1 MRGNM
6 KAIGFIILLLNFGML
21 PLFGQSVALGNQQSG
36 NLQLNPD
43 FSHESLANGTLIAQ
57 GLTEQAADSQTQTKT
72 ELGDPTQEDNSA
84 ERADPVDAEPTLEEP
99 PNTLSQQTEV
109 VNPENGETAEAT
121 DVQWEK
127 TRRVL
132 KVVNDYE
139 LAADEVLTSLIMIA
153 GDTRLAG
160 SVTENVV
167 VLGGN
172 VELTPSAKVNGTLYI
187 IGGAVTGNIEKAE
200 NLQVSNRWQM
210 IPAAVKL
217 LMHPWH
223 FWKISKET
231 DLRLMIIKFVLFLFM
246 YLLVV
251 AIFPRPINAV
261 SELLT
266 HRPVGSILFSAL
278 MLVVIPLILALL
290 TLSIVGVPFMFL
302 GLSAL
307 LPLALCGKAAIFLT
321 LGGTLFSGRLK
332 PLAVIFG
339 YILYFMATALPYIDW
354 VTFLVVNTLGIGICL
369 LSGFSMM
376 RPQDRRRNTSL
387 LPGSEWSPRSE
398 RV

>member
-1 MRGNM
+1 M
-6 KAIGFIILLLNFGML
+6 KGIAFVFLFFNFGVL
-21 PLFGQSVALGNQQSG
+21 PLVEQSVALGNQQSD
-36 NLQLNPD
+36 NRQLCPD
-43 FSHESLANGTLIAQ
+43 FRPENLANGVFMAQ
-57 GLTEQAADSQTQTKT
+57 GLTEQAADLQTKT
-72 ELGDPTQEDNSA
+72 ESEHPTQADNPV
-84 ERADPVDAEPTLEEP
+84 EGADSVDTEPTLEESP
-99 PNTLSQQTEV
+99 KTLSHQTEA
-109 VNPENGETAEAT
+109 VNSENGETAGET

-127 TRRVL
+127 RRRVL

-139 LAADEVLTSLIMIA
+139 LATGEVLTSLTMIG
-153 GDTRLAG
+153 GDAKLEG
-160 SVTENVV
+160 NVTENVV

-187 IGGAVTGNIEKAE
+187 IGGAVTGNIEKAK

-217 LMHPWH
+217 LMHPWT
-223 FWKISKET
+223 FWKISKEM

-251 AIFPRPINAV
+251 AIFPRPINGV
-261 SELLT
+261 SELFI

-278 MLVVIPLILALL
+278 MLVVIPLTLALL
-290 TLSIVGVPFMFL
+290 TLSIIGVPFMLL
-302 GLSAL
+302 GVSAL
-307 LPLALCGKAAIFLT
+307 LPLAICGKAAIFLT

-354 VTFLVVNTLGIGICL
+354 ITFLVVNTIGIGICL
-369 LSGFSMM
+369 LSGISLM
-376 RPQDRRRNTSL
+376 RRQDRRRNASL
-387 LPGSEWSPRSE
+387 LPGNAWSPRSE

>member
-1 MRGNM
+1 M
-6 KAIGFIILLLNFGML
+6 KGIGFIFIFLGFGVMSM
-21 PLFGQSVALGNQQSG
+21 FGQSVALGNQQSDDV
-36 NLQLNPD
+36 QPRPD
-43 FSHESLANGTLIAQ
+43 FRDENFENDVLITQ
-57 GLTEQAADSQTQTKT
+57 GSTEQSTDLQTET
-72 ELGDPTQEDNSA
+72 ESEEPTEENNSTEPA
-84 ERADPVDAEPTLEEP
+84 EPIDAEPTLEETP
-99 PNTLSQQTEV
+99 HTPTPQTS
-109 VNPENGETAEAT
+109 ENGETAEET
-121 DVQWEK
+121 DMQWEK
-127 TRRVL
+127 TRRIL
-132 KVVNDYE
+132 KVVNDYR
-139 LAADEVLTSLIMIA
+139 LAADETLKSLIVIS
-153 GDTRLAG
+153 GDVKLEG
-160 SVTENVV
+160 NVTENVV

-172 VELTPSAKVNGTLYI
+172 VELAPSAAVNGTLHL
-187 IGGAVTGNIEKAE
+187 IGGEVTGNTGKVE

-217 LMHPWH
+217 VMQPWTL
-223 FWKISKET
+223 WKISKET

-251 AIFPRPINAV
+251 AILPRPINAV

-266 HRPVGSILFSAL
+266 HRPIGSILFSAL
-278 MLVVIPLILALL
+278 MLVAIPLILALL
-290 TLSIVGVPFMFL
+290 TLSIIGVPFMLL
-302 GLSAL
+302 GLSLL
-307 LPLALCGKAAIFLT
+307 LPLAICGKAAIFLT

-369 LSGFSMM
+369 LRGISMM

-387 LPGSEWSPRSE
+387 LPGNEWNPRSE

>member
-1 MRGNM
+1 M
-6 KAIGFIILLLNFGML
+6 KGIVFIFIFLGFGVL
-21 PLFGQSVALGNQQSG
+21 PLFGQSIALGNQQSDDR
-36 NLQLNPD
+36 QLHPD
-43 FSHESLANGTLIAQ
+43 FRHENLANGILIAQ
-57 GLTEQAADSQTQTKT
+57 GLTEQESEAQTKT
-72 ELGDPTQEDNSA
+72 ESAQPTQEDNSS
-84 ERADPVDAEPTLEEP
+84 ERAEPIDAEPTLEETP
-99 PNTLSQQTEV
+99 KTLSQQTET
-109 VNPENGETAEAT
+109 VNSENRETAAAT

-139 LAADEVLTSLIMIA
+139 LAAGEVLTSLIMIA
-153 GDTRLAG
+153 GDARLAG

-172 VELTPSAKVNGTLYI
+172 VELAPSAEVNGTLHI
-187 IGGAVTGNIEKAE
+187 IGGSVTGNIEKVK
-200 NLQVSNRWQM
+200 NFQVSNRWQM

-217 LMHPWH
+217 VMHPWTL
-223 FWKISKET
+223 WKISKET
-231 DLRLMIIKFVLFLFM
+231 DLRLMIVKFVLFVFM

-266 HRPVGSILFSAL
+266 HRLVGSILFSAL

-290 TLSIVGVPFMFL
+290 ALSIIGVPFMLL
-302 GLSAL
+302 GLSLL
-307 LPLALCGKAAIFLT
+307 LPLAICGKAAIFFT

-339 YILYFMATALPYIDW
+339 YLLYFMATALPYVDW
-354 VTFLVVNTLGIGICL
+354 ITFLVVNTLGIGICL
-369 LSGFSMM
+369 LSGIRLM
-376 RPQDRRRNTSL
+376 RPQNRRRNTPL
-387 LPGSEWSPRSE
+387 LPGNEWNPRSE

>member
-1 MRGNM
+1 M
-6 KAIGFIILLLNFGML
+6 KGIGFIFIFLGFGVMSV
-21 PLFGQSVALGNQQSG
+21 FGQSVALGNQQSDDLQPRPNFRYG
-36 NLQLNPD
+36 NFEND
-43 FSHESLANGTLIAQ
+43 VLIAQ
-57 GLTEQAADSQTQTKT
+57 GLTEQAADLQTET
-72 ELGDPTQEDNSA
+72 ESEEPTEADNSTEPA
-84 ERADPVDAEPTLEEP
+84 EPIEAEPTLEETP
-99 PNTLSQQTEV
+99 HTPTPQTS
-109 VNPENGETAEAT
+109 ENGETAEET
-121 DVQWEK
+121 DIQWEK
-127 TRRVL
+127 TRRIL
-132 KVVNDYE
+132 KVVNDYK
-139 LAADEVLTSLIMIA
+139 LAADETLKSLIMIA
-153 GDTRLAG
+153 GDVRLEG
-160 SVTENVV
+160 NVTENVV

-172 VELTPSAKVNGTLYI
+172 VELAPSAEVNGTLHL
-187 IGGAVTGNIEKAE
+187 IGGAVTGNTEKVE

-217 LMHPWH
+217 VMHPWTL
-223 FWKISKET
+223 WKISKEI
-231 DLRLMIIKFVLFLFM
+231 DLRLMIIKFVLLLFM

-251 AIFPRPINAV
+251 AILPRPINAV

-290 TLSIVGVPFMFL
+290 TLSIIGVPFMLL
-302 GLSAL
+302 GLSLL
-307 LPLALCGKAAIFLT
+307 LPLAICGKAAIFLT

-369 LSGFSMM
+369 LRGISMM
-376 RPQDRRRNTSL
+376 RPQNRRRNTSL
-387 LPGSEWSPRSE
+387 LPGNEWNPRSE

>member
-1 MRGNM
+1 M
-6 KAIGFIILLLNFGML
+6 KAIGFIILLLNFGVL
-21 PLFGQSVALGNQQSG
+21 PLFEQSVALGNQQSDAR
-36 NLQLNPD
+36 QLRPD
-43 FSHESLANGTLIAQ
+43 FRHENLANGVFIAQ
-57 GLTEQAADSQTQTKT
+57 GLTEQAADLQTKT
-72 ELGDPTQEDNSA
+72 ESEHPTPEDNSV
-84 ERADPVDAEPTLEEP
+84 ERADSVDAGPTLEETP
-99 PNTLSQQTEV
+99 KTLSQQTEA
-109 VNPENGETAEAT
+109 VNSENGETAGET

-127 TRRVL
+127 RRRVL

-139 LAADEVLTSLIMIA
+139 LAAGEVLTSLTMIA
-153 GDTRLAG
+153 GDAKLEG

-187 IGGAVTGNIEKAE
+187 IGGAVTGNIEKAK

-217 LMHPWH
+217 LMHPWT
-223 FWKISKET
+223 FWKITKET
-231 DLRLMIIKFVLFLFM
+231 DLRLMSIKFVLFLFM

-261 SELLT
+261 GELLT

-278 MLVVIPLILALL
+278 MLVVIPLIFVLL
-290 TLSIVGVPFMFL
+290 TLSIVGVPFMLL

-307 LPLALCGKAAIFLT
+307 LPLAICGKAAIFLT

-354 VTFLVVNTLGIGICL
+354 ITFLVVNTMGIGICL
-369 LSGFSMM
+369 LSGMSMM
-376 RPQDRRRNTSL
+376 RPQNRRRNASL
-387 LPGSEWSPRSE
+387 LPGNAWSPRSE

>member
-1 MRGNM
+1 M
-6 KAIGFIILLLNFGML
+6 KAIGFIILLLNFGVL
-21 PLFGQSVALGNQQSG
+21 PLFGQSVALGNQQSDS
-36 NLQLNPD
+36 LQLRPD
-43 FSHESLANGTLIAQ
+43 FRPENLANDTLIAQ
-57 GLTEQAADSQTQTKT
+57 GLTAQESDFQTKT
-72 ELGDPTQEDNSA
+72 ESGQSTQEDSA
-84 ERADPVDAEPTLEEP
+84 EPAGAEPTSGEV
-99 PNTLSQQTEV
+99 PNMPTQQTES
-109 VNPENGETAEAT
+109 VNSENGETVGET

-127 TRRVL
+127 RRRVL
-132 KVVNDYE
+132 KIVNDYE
-139 LAADEVLTSLIMIA
+139 LAAGEILTSLIMIA
-153 GDTRLAG
+153 GDAKLEG

-217 LMHPWH
+217 VMHPWTL
-223 FWKISKET
+223 WKISKET
-231 DLRLMIIKFVLFLFM
+231 DLRLMIIKFILFLFM

-251 AIFPRPINAV
+251 AIFPRPINTV

-266 HRPVGSILFSAL
+266 HRPIGSILFSAL
-278 MLVVIPLILALL
+278 VLVVIPLTLALL
-290 TLSIVGVPFMFL
+290 TLSIIGVPFMLL
-302 GLSAL
+302 GVSVL
-307 LPLALCGKAAIFLT
+307 LPLAICGKAAIFVT

-354 VTFLVVNTLGIGICL
+354 ITFLVVNTIGIGICL
-369 LSGFSMM
+369 LSGISMM
-376 RPQDRRRNTSL
+376 RPQDRRRNASL

>member
-1 MRGNM
+1 M
-6 KAIGFIILLLNFGML
+6 KGIAFIFLFFGFGVL
-21 PLFGQSVALGNQQSG
+21 PLFGQSVAFGNQQSDDRQPQS
-36 NLQLNPD
+36 N
-43 FSHESLANGTLIAQ
+43 FRHEKVANRSFLAQ
-57 GLTEQAADSQTQTKT
+57 GLTEQEADLQTRT
-72 ELGDPTQEDNSA
+72 ESRQPTQENRA
-84 ERADPVDAEPTLEEP
+84 ERAGTEPTVEEA
-99 PNTLSQQTEV
+99 PNTPTQQTEV
-109 VNPENGETAEAT
+109 TNSENGETAEGT
-121 DVQWEK
+121 HTQSEK
-127 TRRVL
+127 TRRIF

-139 LAADEVLTSLIMIA
+139 LAANEVLTSLVMIA
-153 GDTRLAG
+153 GNVRLEG
-160 SVTENVV
+160 SVNENVL

-172 VELTPSAKVNGTLYI
+172 VELASSAQVNGTLHV
-187 IGGAVTGNIEKAE
+187 IGGQVTGNIEKVE

-210 IPAAVKL
+210 IPAAVEL
-217 LMHPWH
+217 VMHPRTLWE
-223 FWKISKET
+223 IRKET
-231 DLRLMIIKFVLFLFM
+231 DLRLMLVKFILFLLM

-290 TLSIVGVPFMFL
+290 TLSIIGVPFMLL
-302 GLSAL
+302 GLSVL
-307 LPLALCGKAAIFLT
+307 LPLAICGKAAIFLT

-354 VTFLVVNTLGIGICL
+354 VTFLIVNTIGIGICL
-369 LSGFSMM
+369 LSGISMM

-387 LPGSEWSPRSE
+387 LPGNEWTPRSE

>member
-1 MRGNM
+1 M
-6 KAIGFIILLLNFGML
+6 KAIGFIILLLNFGVMSL
-21 PLFGQSVALGNQQSG
+21 LGQSVASENQQRDD
-36 NLQLNPD
+36 LQPRPD
-43 FSHESLANGTLIAQ
+43 FRYEDFENEVFIAQ
-57 GLTEQAADSQTQTKT
+57 GLTEQAADLETKT
-72 ELGDPTQEDNSA
+72 ESAQPTQEDNST
-84 ERADPVDAEPTLEEP
+84 ERAEPIDAEPTLEET
-99 PNTLSQQTEV
+99 PNTPSPQTSQ
-109 VNPENGETAEAT
+109 NGETAGET
-121 DVQWEK
+121 DTQWEK
-127 TRRVL
+127 RRRVL

-139 LAADEVLTSLIMIA
+139 LAADEVLTSLIIIA
-153 GDTRLAG
+153 GDARLEG

-172 VELTPSAKVNGTLYI
+172 VELATSAEVNGTLYI
-187 IGGAVTGNIEKAE
+187 IGGAVTGNIEKVK

-217 LMHPWH
+217 VMHPWTL
-223 FWKISKET
+223 WKISKET
-231 DLRLMIIKFVLFLFM
+231 DLRLMIVKFVLFLFM

-251 AIFPRPINAV
+251 AILPRPINAV

-278 MLVVIPLILALL
+278 MFVAIPLILALL
-290 TLSIVGVPFMFL
+290 TLSIIGVPFMLL
-302 GLSAL
+302 GLSLL
-307 LPLALCGKAAIFLT
+307 LPLAICGKAAIFLT

-354 VTFLVVNTLGIGICL
+354 VTFLVVNTLGIGLCL
-369 LSGFSMM
+369 LSGISMM

-387 LPGSEWSPRSE
+387 LPGNEWSPRSE

>member
-1 MRGNM
+1 M
-6 KAIGFIILLLNFGML
+6 KEIAFIFLFFSFGVL
-21 PLFGQSVALGNQQSG
+21 SLFGQSVESENQQSDDRQPQS
-36 NLQLNPD
+36 N
-43 FSHESLANGTLIAQ
+43 FRHEKVANRSFLAQ
-57 GLTEQAADSQTQTKT
+57 GLTEQEADLQTRNESRQ
-72 ELGDPTQEDNSA
+72 PTQEDRA
-84 ERADPVDAEPTLEEP
+84 ERAGTEPTVEEP
-99 PNTLSQQTEV
+99 PNTPTQQTEV
-109 VNPENGETAEAT
+109 TNSENGETAEGT
-121 DVQWEK
+121 HTQSEK
-127 TRRVL
+127 TRRIF

-153 GDTRLAG
+153 GNVRLEG
-160 SVTENVV
+160 RVTENVL

-172 VELTPSAKVNGTLYI
+172 IELAPSAQVNGTLHL
-187 IGGAVTGNIEKAE
+187 IGGQVTGNIEKVE

-210 IPAAVKL
+210 IPAAVEL
-217 LMHPWH
+217 VMHPRTLWE
-223 FWKISKET
+223 IRKET
-231 DLRLMIIKFVLFLFM
+231 DLRLMLVKFILFLLM

-290 TLSIVGVPFMFL
+290 TLSIIGVPFMLL
-302 GLSAL
+302 GLSVL
-307 LPLALCGKAAIFLT
+307 LPLAICGKAAIFLT

-354 VTFLVVNTLGIGICL
+354 VTFLIVNTIGIGICL
-369 LSGFSMM
+369 LSGISMM

-387 LPGSEWSPRSE
+387 LPGNEWTPRSE